1 MWALKLLSKAR
12 RDKKIEIEA
21 PMFCQ
26 IQSKIEEIEKSNRK
40 ILNYGW
46 VNFPLAYTQVA
57 HFSVYFYFVA
67 ALFGRQYLMPLR
79 DDDIDDETFPSLNN
93 TISFASSN
101 SVFKPHSP
109 DFYVPFFTLFELF
122 AYLGW
127 IKVAESLL
135 NPFGDDDEDFQ
146 LNYLID
152 RNISVSYMI
161 VDDPE
166 KETYLS
172 IDPFLK
178 AGIEIPKELPYQ
190 TPSLQRKRK
199 ESMNQG
205 DNLSRASS
213 VVSLAKA
220 TANTMVNK
228 KPLKN
233 FKKHFRPITSTK
245 YTKV

>member
-1 MWALKLLSKAR
+1 
-12 RDKKIEIEA
+12 
-21 PMFCQ
+21 
-26 IQSKIEEIEKSNRK
+26 
-40 ILNYGW
+40 
-46 VNFPLAYTQVA
+46 
-57 HFSVYFYFVA
+57 
-67 ALFGRQYLMPLR
+67 
-79 DDDIDDETFPSLNN
+79 
-93 TISFASSN
+93 
-101 SVFKPHSP
+101 
-109 DFYVPFFTLFELF
+109 
-122 AYLGW
+122 
-127 IKVAESLL
+127 
-135 NPFGDDDEDFQ
+135 
-146 LNYLID
+146 
-152 RNISVSYMI
+152 MI

-233 FKKHFRPITSTK
+233 FKKHFRPISSTK
-245 YTKV
+245 YTKVKTNDSAQNANLVNENKTLNIDIPTHSYDLSSTAPVPGSNAKDGKFAFPDPPRAQSTTTIALVNENKCDTENVDELTQNLLPPTLLIFVGKL